1 MKEKMKRLCAR
12 VSKITVWAFLAS
24 LLAGAAFPSAA
35 SYPAPLLTGK
45 RIAIL
50 ADDHF
55 QIEEALYALFR
66 LKESGAEVKVVS
78 HHSPAAVRD
87 TYSLPTDMDPARAL
101 SIEWDGVYI
110 LGGFSPL
117 EMREDS
123 RAIELVRRCAKRGG
137 LVAAI
142 CHGVVFL
149 VPTGLLQ
156 GRHVTGSEVRVV
168 ELENAG
174 AIYHPTA
181 PQIDGNLIT
190 AISPGDNG
198 PMLDAMI
205 HWFKGGE
212 AEAKAN
218 LMNQYL
224 NGKKV
229 AIVLDNRFS
238 LNQYVYPL
246 KRLFHNG
253 AEVKVVAAE
262 KTTLNE
268 RKQGGVCVPD
278 LTAVEALGLEFDA
291 IILTGDW
298 AADTYRR
305 NPDVLEFITKQLRK
319 GKLVASI
326 NEGHTAL
333 ISARAC
339 GGYSFAVTWGSQDD
353 IANAGGK
360 PLLQPVAR
368 DRNLITCAREEDMGG
383 LIREL
388 VAALVEKK

>member
-1 MKEKMKRLCAR
+1 MFVLGGFANAPAR
-12 VSKITVWAFLAS
+12 GQALQRPQPFS
-24 LLAGAAFPSAA
+24 
-35 SYPAPLLTGK
+35 PAPLLTGK

-66 LKESGAEVKVVS
+66 LRESGADVKVVS

-87 TYSLPTDMDPARAL
+87 TYSLPTDMDPAKAL
-101 SIEWDGVYI
+101 SIDWDGVYVM
-110 LGGFSPL
+110 GGFSPL
-117 EMREDS
+117 EMREDPK
-123 RAIELVRRCAKRGG
+123 AIELVTRCAKRGG

-142 CHGVVFL
+142 CHGVSL
-149 VPTGLLQ
+149 LAPTGLLR

-198 PMLDAMI
+198 PTLDAMI

-212 AEAKAN
+212 EAAKAN

-224 NGKKV
+224 AGKKV
-229 AIVLDNRFS
+229 ALVMDNRFS
-238 LNQYVYPL
+238 LNQYIYPL

-253 AEVKVVAAE
+253 ADVKVVAAE
-262 KTTLNE
+262 KKTLNE
-268 RKQGGVCVPD
+268 RSQSGVCVPD
-278 LTAVEALGLEFDA
+278 LTAAEALSAEFDA
-291 IILTGDW
+291 VILTGDW

-305 NPDVLEFITKQLRK
+305 NPDVLAFITRQIRA

-333 ISARAC
+333 LSARAC
-339 GGYSFAVTWGSQDD
+339 GGYAFAVTWGSRVD
-353 IANAGGK
+353 ISDAGGK

-368 DRNLITCAREEDMGG
+368 DRNLITCALEGDMGG
-383 LIREL
+383 LMREL

>member
-1 MKEKMKRLCAR
+1 MRHRPKAR
-12 VSKITVWAFLAS
+12 FLGIMAHALAAS
-24 LLAGAAFPSAA
+24 LVMGMGAPVPSPD
-35 SYPAPLLTGK
+35 SYPAPLLAGK
-45 RIAIL
+45 KIAIL

-87 TYSLPTDMDPARAL
+87 AYALPTDMDPARAL
-101 SIEWDGVYI
+101 AVEWDGVYV

-117 EMREDS
+117 EMREDPK
-123 RAIELVRRCAKRGG
+123 AIELVQRCAKRGG

-142 CHGVVFL
+142 CHGVVL
-149 VPTGLLQ
+149 LTPTGLLR
-156 GRHVTGSEVRVV
+156 GRNVTGSEARVI
-168 ELENAG
+168 EMQNAG

-198 PMLDAMI
+198 PMLDGMI
-205 HWFKGGE
+205 HWLKGGE
-212 AEAKAN
+212 TEAKAN

-224 NGKKV
+224 SGKKV
-229 AIVLDNRFS
+229 ALVLDDRFS

-253 AEVKVVAAE
+253 AEVKVVAAG
-262 KTTLNE
+262 KSTLNE
-268 RKQGGVCVPD
+268 RNKNAVCVPD
-278 LTAVEALGLEFDA
+278 LTAAEAMGTDFDA
-291 IILTGDW
+291 AILTGDW
-298 AADTYRR
+298 AADAYRR
-305 NPDVLEFITKQLRK
+305 NPEVLEFIARQLKQ

-339 GGYSFAVTWGSQDD
+339 GGYSFAVTWGSQAD
-353 IANAGGK
+353 ISDAGGK
-360 PLLQPVAR
+360 PVLRPVVR
-368 DRNLITCAREEDMGG
+368 DRNLITCAREADMGEMM
-383 LIREL
+383 REL
-388 VAALVEKK
+388 VTALVEKK

>member
-1 MKEKMKRLCAR
+1 MRHRSQAR
-12 VSKITVWAFLAS
+12 PFRILAPIFAVT
-24 LLAGAAFPSAA
+24 LLMGPAYPSPDI
-35 SYPAPLLTGK
+35 YPAPLLAGK

-55 QIEEALYALFR
+55 QIEEALYAFFR
-66 LKESGAEVKVVS
+66 LRESGAEVKVVS

-87 TYSLPTDMDPARAL
+87 AYSLPTDMDLSRAAAV
-101 SIEWDGVYI
+101 EWDGVYV

-117 EMREDS
+117 EMREDPK
-123 RAIELVRRCAKRGG
+123 ALELVQRCAKRGG

-142 CHGVVFL
+142 CHGVVLL
-149 VPTGLLQ
+149 VPTGLLR
-156 GRHVTGSEVRVV
+156 GRNVTGSEARVV
-168 ELENAG
+168 EMQNAG
-174 AIYHPTA
+174 ALYHPTA

-198 PMLDAMI
+198 PMLDGMI

-224 NGKKV
+224 KGKKV
-229 AIVLDNRFS
+229 AVVLDNRFS

-253 AEVKVVAAE
+253 ADVKVVAAQ

-268 RKQGGVCVPD
+268 RNQGAACVPD
-278 LTAVEALGLEFDA
+278 LTAAEAMAADFDA
-291 IILTGDW
+291 VILTGDW
-298 AADTYRR
+298 AADAYRR
-305 NPDVLEFITKQLRK
+305 NPGVLDFIVAQLKR

-339 GGYSFAVTWGSQDD
+339 GGYSFAVTWGSQAD
-353 IANAGGK
+353 IADAGGT
-360 PLLQPVAR
+360 PVLRPVVR
-368 DRNLITCAREEDMGG
+368 DRNLITCARETDMGEMM
-383 LIREL
+383 REL
-388 VAALVEKK
+388 VTALVEKK

>member
-1 MKEKMKRLCAR
+1 MRNR
-12 VSKITVWAFLAS
+12 SKVRPSRILAPVLAAA
-24 LLAGAAFPSAA
+24 LLTGTAYPSPGT
-35 SYPAPLLTGK
+35 YPAPLLTGK
-45 RIAIL
+45 RIAL
-50 ADDHF
+50 LVDDHF
-55 QIEEALYALFR
+55 QIEEALYAFFR
-66 LKESGAEVKVVS
+66 LRESGAEVKVVS

-87 TYSLPTDMDPARAL
+87 AYSLPTDMDPSRAL
-101 SIEWDGVYI
+101 AIEWDGIYI

-117 EMREDS
+117 EMREDPK
-123 RAIELVRRCAKRGG
+123 AIELVQRCANRGG

-142 CHGVVFL
+142 CHGVVL
-149 VPTGLLQ
+149 LTPTGLLR
-156 GRHVTGSEVRVV
+156 GRHATGSEARVI
-168 ELENAG
+168 EMQNAG

-198 PMLDAMI
+198 PMLDGMI

-224 NGKKV
+224 SGKKV
-229 AIVLDNRFS
+229 ALVLDNRFS

-253 AEVKVVAAE
+253 ADVKVVAAQ
-262 KTTLNE
+262 KNTLNE
-268 RKQGGVCVPD
+268 RHQGATCVPD
-278 LTAVEALGLEFDA
+278 LTAAEAMAADFDA
-291 IILTGDW
+291 VILTGDW

-305 NPDVLEFITKQLRK
+305 NPEILDFIVKQLRQ

-333 ISARAC
+333 ISARVC
-339 GGYSFAVTWGSQDD
+339 GGYSFAVTWGSQAD

-360 PLLQPVAR
+360 PVLRSVVR
-368 DRNLITCAREEDMGG
+368 DRNLITCAREADMGEM
-383 LIREL
+383 IREL
-388 VAALVEKK
+388 VTALVEKK

>member
-1 MKEKMKRLCAR
+1 MPYRRRLLSSR
-12 VSKITVWAFLAS
+12 F
-24 LLAGAAFPSAA
+24 GAAALVFSLVANVPVSSAA
-35 SYPAPLLTGK
+35 SYPAPLLAGK
-45 RIAIL
+45 KIAIL

-55 QIEEALYALFR
+55 QIEEALYAVFR

-87 TYSLPTDMDPARAL
+87 AYSLPTDLDPARAL
-101 SIEWDGVYI
+101 SVDWDGVYI

-117 EMREDS
+117 EMREDPN
-123 RAIELVRRCAKRGG
+123 AVELVQRCAKRGG

-142 CHGVVFL
+142 CHGIVFL
-149 VPTGLLQ
+149 VPTGLLR
-156 GRHVTGSEVRVV
+156 GRHVTGSEARVV
-168 ELENAG
+168 EMRNAG

-198 PMLDAMI
+198 PMLDGMI

-212 AEAKAN
+212 ADAKVN

-224 NGKKV
+224 SGKKV

-253 AEVKVVAAE
+253 AEVKVVAAQ

-268 RKQGGVCVPD
+268 RNKNGICDPD
-278 LTAVEALGLEFDA
+278 LTAKEAMNADFDA
-291 IILTGDW
+291 VILTGDW
-298 AADTYRR
+298 AADAYRR
-305 NPDVLEFITKQLRK
+305 NPEVLDFIALQLRQ
-319 GKLVASI
+319 GKFVASI

-339 GGYSFAVTWGSQDD
+339 GGYSFAVTWGSQVD
-353 IANAGGK
+353 ISDAGGK
-360 PLLQPVAR
+360 PVLKPVVR
-368 DRNLITCAREEDMGG
+368 DRNLITCAREADMGEMM
-383 LIREL
+383 REL
-388 VAALVEKK
+388 VTALVEKK